1 MGLSSIITA
10 TDSEIMDRIGHRLK
24 ELRES
29 RELTQLEAA
38 ERAGIARRTLYRA
51 ERGMNPTLE
60 TMIRLLRVYG
70 RLPALDSFIPETEVS
85 PMALL
90 RESRAE
96 PDA

>member
-10 TDSEIMDRIGHRLK
+10 TDAEIMERIGHRLR

-29 RELTQLEAA
+29 RELSQIEAA

-90 RESRAE
+90 RERRAE
-96 PDA
+96 PDG